1 MLKKSLPIVPPP
13 QAFTATTTR
22 TPNSTESLSQ
32 DPCKALNQLASQ
44 LGFNPQP
51 TTQQPQAFF
60 TSHSQNNQIRGRT
73 TKNHGRGRA
82 RFSSNRATIEQFNWA
97 SNQNKVYESCDSC
110 DIGHIPS
117 DCANRDPIPCEPD
130 NNPLLIM
137 LIIVLKHHHGY
148 LTLALTAM

>member
-82 RFSSNRATIEQFNWA
+82 RFSSNRATIEQL
-97 SNQNKVYESCDSC
+97 
-110 DIGHIPS
+110 IGHQIKIRFMNHVIV
-117 DCANRDPIPCEPD
+117 AI
-130 NNPLLIM
+130 LVTFHLI
-137 LIIVLKHHHGY
+137 
-148 LTLALTAM
+148 ALTGIRYHVNQTTTLC